1 MDHKEEAPMEM
12 DIEETEEKL
21 RRYLEGRGSSR
32 RMSFDPRD
40 IHIMVVDDE
49 KTSRIVVQKILKKCG
64 YQGKYTDNTV
74 IQLFVNSELNPHTHV
89 NREKNNTDFQQ
100 RHINVIN
107 LSLDD

>member
-1 MDHKEEAPMEM
+1 MDQHKEDHPMEM

-21 RRYLEGRGSSR
+21 RKYLEGRGSSR

-64 YQGKYTDNTV
+64 YQGNYSDCIV
-74 IQLFVNSELNPHTHV
+74 IQLFVNSELNPHS
-89 NREKNNTDFQQ
+89 
-100 RHINVIN
+100 NVTVAKLILIISIGQFILN
-107 LSLDD
+107 YCLLR

>member
-1 MDHKEEAPMEM
+1 MDHHKEEPAMEM

-64 YQGKYTDNTV
+64 YQGK
-74 IQLFVNSELNPHTHV
+74 
-89 NREKNNTDFQQ
+89 
-100 RHINVIN
+100 
-107 LSLDD
+107 

>member
-1 MDHKEEAPMEM
+1 MDHKEEAPVEM
-12 DIEETEEKL
+12 DIEDTEEKL

-64 YQGKYTDNTV
+64 YQGKYSTAHTHP
-74 IQLFVNSELNPHTHV
+74 IIVNSELIPHCHA
-89 NREKNNTDFQQ
+89 NRQ
-100 RHINVIN
+100 
-107 LSLDD
+107 L